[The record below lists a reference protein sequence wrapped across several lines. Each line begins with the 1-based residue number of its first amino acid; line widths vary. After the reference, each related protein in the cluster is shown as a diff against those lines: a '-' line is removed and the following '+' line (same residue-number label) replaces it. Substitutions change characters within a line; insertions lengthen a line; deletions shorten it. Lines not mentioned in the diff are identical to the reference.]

1 MGINDT
7 PVANRYT
14 IGLYGKR
21 NAGKSSL
28 INAITDQEI
37 ALTSSIAGTTTDPV
51 QKTMEIL
58 PIGPV
63 MLIDTAGLDDEG
75 ELGEMRIRKSYEA
88 LRKCN
93 LAILVCDATLGMDAY
108 GELEQNFLQ
117 ELRKRKIACVIA
129 LNKVDGIDNIE
140 AIKEHIARTAGIP
153 AVATDAASKTGI
165 EELKASI
172 IANSGA
178 GTGEISLTDGF
189 IDSGEIAVLVTPI
202 DSAAP
207 KGRMILPQQQ
217 VMRDIL
223 DKGSIP
229 VLCRE
234 FELPQTLAALKE
246 PPVCVI
252 TDSQAFKVVSK
263 DVPED
268 IPLTSF
274 SILFARQ
281 KGDLIKQLDGVRA
294 LKDIKA
300 GDKILIAEAC
310 SHHRQEDDIGTVK
323 IPRLIR
329 QIEPGV
335 EFEWSHGGS
344 FPEDL
349 SSYKL
354 VIHCGACMI
363 NRREMLYR
371 INYCNE
377 NGVPVTNYGLVLA
390 YVNGILERAIAP
402 LGIEL

>member
-1 MGINDT
+1 MGLNDT
-7 PVANRYT
+7 PIANRYT

-28 INAITDQEI
+28 INAITDQNI
-37 ALTSSIAGTTTDPV
+37 ALTSSVAGTTTDPV
-51 QKTMEIL
+51 SKTMEML
-58 PIGPV
+58 PIGPI
-63 MLIDTAGLDDEG
+63 MIIDTAGLDDVG
-75 ELGEMRIRKSYEA
+75 ELGEMRIKKSYEA

-93 LAILVCDATLGMDAY
+93 LAILVCDASLGADAY
-108 GELEQNFLQ
+108 GQLEQDFLQ
-117 ELRKRKIACVIA
+117 DLRKRKINCVIA
-129 LNKVDGIDNIE
+129 LNKADECENISLL
-140 AIKEHIARTAGIP
+140 KEQVARLAGIP
-153 AVATDAASKTGI
+153 VVVTDAGSKTGI
-165 EELKASI
+165 EELKAAI
-172 IANSGA
+172 IVNSGA
-178 GTGEISLTDGF
+178 GTEEISLTEGF
-189 IDSGEIAVLVTPI
+189 IGTGEIAVLVTPI

-234 FELPQTLAALKE
+234 FELKQTLAALKE

-252 TDSQAFKVVSK
+252 TDSQAFKVVSA
-263 DVPED
+263 DVPEEV
-268 IPLTSF
+268 PLTSF

-281 KGDLIKQLDGVRA
+281 KGDLLKQLDGVRA

-323 IPRLIR
+323 IPRLIKK
-329 QIEPGV
+329 IEPGV
-335 EFEWSHGGS
+335 EFEWTHGGS

-349 SSYKL
+349 SEYKL

-390 YVNGILERAIAP
+390 YVNGILERAIKP